1 MAHYLDNAATTQVL
15 KCAADKAYF
24 MMTGEFANPSAVHTA
39 GRRAA
44 AELASA
50 RAALAEALGCEK
62 NEITFTSGATEATN
76 TALLGAARKYG
87 RKSRHIITGAA
98 EHAATLNTAARLENE
113 GFEVTYLKPGPSGSV
128 SVQDVEHALR
138 EDTVLISLMMVNNE
152 TGAITPIGEIT
163 RMLRRHKHVAFFHT
177 DVVQAFFK
185 LPFSLHALGVDF
197 ASVSGHKFG
206 APKGVG
212 ALYIRDGLRIPPLLT
227 GGGQERGMRS
237 GTEALPLI
245 AAMGEACRCR
255 AENFERNEKSVQ
267 ALYDYLLERLRC
279 LPVRLNG
286 GGVPGIVNLSIPGT
300 KSEVMIRI
308 LESAEVYVS
317 GGSACSRGKRSHVL
331 TAMNIPAADIDGA
344 LRISF
349 SPENTADDVDAFV
362 EGIKAGM
369 TRFGVKF

>member
-1 MAHYLDNAATTQVL
+1 
-15 KCAADKAYF
+15 
-24 MMTGEFANPSAVHTA
+24 
-39 GRRAA
+39 
-44 AELASA
+44 
-50 RAALAEALGCEK
+50 
-62 NEITFTSGATEATN
+62 
-76 TALLGAARKYG
+76 
-87 RKSRHIITGAA
+87 
-98 EHAATLNTAARLENE
+98 
-113 GFEVTYLKPGPSGSV
+113 
-128 SVQDVEHALR
+128 
-138 EDTVLISLMMVNNE
+138 
-152 TGAITPIGEIT
+152 
-163 RMLRRHKHVAFFHT
+163 
-177 DVVQAFFK
+177 
-185 LPFSLHALGVDF
+185 
-197 ASVSGHKFG
+197 
-206 APKGVG
+206 
-212 ALYIRDGLRIPPLLT
+212 
-227 GGGQERGMRS
+227 MRS